1 MFRSRW
7 IAFPLWGA
15 VLWLLT
21 ACGPAAPLSQITPLP
36 PTPDGLRSL
45 PAPERPT
52 EPAATATPND
62 NASTPAAAAPLIP
75 AALPTHIPGALP
87 PDLAAA
93 LPTPA
98 TNLPNATPTPWL
110 IDLAAGD
117 AYEQVR
123 AADVALQVTP
133 VHPVTL
139 PDSGPIPLSFDEF
152 YVNFKPWAY
161 ELPEFSDKLLALD
174 GRTVIIEGYMAP
186 PLKLDLDWFQL
197 TRVPIMGCIYCSG
210 VGSWV
215 PDIVQVYNET
225 GALPFTLQPLR
236 VVGELHIGESVDP
249 ETGMVS
255 LIRIYAQD
263 YTIIE
268 GY

>member
-1 MFRSRW
+1 MFSRW
-7 IAFPLWGA
+7 ISPVLWGVA
-15 VLWLLT
+15 LWLLT
-21 ACGPAAPLSQITPLP
+21 ACGPTAALSQVTPLP
-36 PTPDGLRSL
+36 EATSSLRSL

-52 EPAATATPND
+52 TSPEETAPQPSPTP
-62 NASTPAAAAPLIP
+62 LLVIP

-87 PDLAAA
+87 PELADS

-98 TNLPNATPTPWL
+98 TNLPLATPTPWL

-133 VHPVTL
+133 VRPVTL
-139 PDSGPIPLSFDEF
+139 PDSEPVTLSFDEF

-174 GRTVIIEGYMAP
+174 GRTVVIEGYMAP

-236 VVGELHIGESVDP
+236 VVGELHVGESVDP

-263 YTIIE
+263 YAILE